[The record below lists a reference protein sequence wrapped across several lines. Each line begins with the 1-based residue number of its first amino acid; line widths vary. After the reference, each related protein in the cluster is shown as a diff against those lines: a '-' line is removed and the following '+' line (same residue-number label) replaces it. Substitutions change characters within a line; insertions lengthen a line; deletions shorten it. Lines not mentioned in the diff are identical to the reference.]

1 MIPQQP
7 NFIKTPFAQN
17 GNRNV
22 IPDENNGTQGLASFS
37 LGFPQITETPIAIGG
52 IPPQRKDFN
61 GILNALSAF
70 CFYAQSGGIFTYSAT
85 ANYSTPAV
93 VKHGNALWYCV
104 QENGVDSVNGVKT
117 PGTDNNYW
125 ILFIDYL
132 LGQASRPVG
141 VPIGSIIMW
150 ASWNNPTDGVWLDC
164 NGQSCAD
171 YPALVSILGSN
182 SVPNLQGLFPRC
194 TGSQTV
200 AGTTYGVGLGEKQGD
215 AIRNITG
222 YFSSEALP
230 GGASG
235 GVEIGGAFYLSG
247 TGRDHVSGNIDSGN
261 NNYSF
266 DASRVVPTAYEN
278 RPAFVGLR
286 FLIKAA

>member
-37 LGFPQITETPIAIGG
+37 LGFPQITEAPIAIGG

-61 GILNALSAF
+61 GILNVLSAF

-85 ANYSTPAV
+85 ANYATPAV

-164 NGQSCAD
+164 NGQSCAE

-182 SVPNLQGLFPRC
+182 TVPNLQGLFPRC
-194 TGSQTV
+194 MGSQNV
-200 AGTTYGVGLGEKQGD
+200 GGTTYSATFGEKQPD

-222 YFSSEALP
+222 TISASVETYV
-230 GGASG
+230 GG
-235 GVEIGGAFYLSG
+235 ITGAFYQ
-247 TGRDHVSGNIDSGN
+247 IP
-261 NNYSF
+261 NYATVGAHDYVVAGVGF
-266 DASRVVPTAYEN
+266 DASRAVPTAYEN
-278 RPAFVGLR
+278 RPAYVGLR